1 MEAEW
6 YLGAEEGRDSP
17 VLKLG
22 QAGQHKQHEGRG
34 HELVNITSEEDH
46 TRGLIHRLVL
56 NPKASRHAVVRH
68 TRHSSSQEDSGVC
81 RRRLGALKAQVDEN
95 RRTDEHAQCGDE
107 QEVLHRLRK
116 ILGGNE
122 TCVKK
127 QEGGNQRRSAS
138 RIDTSPWLAM
148 RTTAIHHRH
157 WCRREATFPAEPVL
171 HGTSGASR
179 RSELESCLAK
189 HRLTV
194 LEKYASSA
202 AEDAYAELSTHLL
215 RPTPLPPTFDPAWC
229 HEPDVQSASTRQP
242 ARPPLHDSTAG
253 TGSTIPHSRDHPPKP
268 RANKGAAWPV

>member
-116 ILGGNE
+116 ILGERNLRQE
-122 TCVKK
+122 T
-127 QEGGNQRRSAS
+127 GRRESATIRFS
-138 RIDTSPWLAM
+138 
-148 RTTAIHHRH
+148 HRH
-157 WCRREATFPAEPVL
+157 QP
-171 HGTSGASR
+171 
-179 RSELESCLAK
+179 LAC
-189 HRLTV
+189 
-194 LEKYASSA
+194 YAHHS
-202 AEDAYAELSTHLL
+202 D
-215 RPTPLPPTFDPAWC
+215 PPQTLVP
-229 HEPDVQSASTRQP
+229 
-242 ARPPLHDSTAG
+242 
-253 TGSTIPHSRDHPPKP
+253 
-268 RANKGAAWPV
+268 